1 MGSVNNYETFEKELL
16 KVLNNRAPIKKK
28 FVSANHL
35 PYMTKA
41 LRKAIVKRSLLESE
55 YLKNSTF
62 ESRNRYK
69 KQKKSFSKLYKNT
82 KRNVINFI
90 QT

>member
-28 FVSANHL
+28 FVSANHVR
-35 PYMTKA
+35 YMKNA
-41 LRKAIVKRSLLESE
+41 LCKAIVKRSLLESE
-55 YLKNSTF
+55 NLKNSTF